1 MLSLG
6 MNTLCVS
13 RKESE
18 QSYSSSSSSWLKK
31 KKKKTFLLCCNKTE
45 ARGNRGQ
52 YNSVNHCMKYAFAV
66 L

>member
-1 MLSLG
+1 MFLEKTVSSLTVAVLAAG
-6 MNTLCVS
+6 
-13 RKESE
+13 KE
-18 QSYSSSSSSWLKK
+18 